1 MIYLWEELRPHLNL
15 RPLLIEYRL
24 VFEEGRGLEILV
36 PILILSFGSLAPQ
49 DHLVDEIRVL
59 SL

>member
-1 MIYLWEELRPHLNL
+1 MIYLWQELRPHLNL
-15 RPLLIEYRL
+15 RALLIEYRL
-24 VFEEGRGLEILV
+24 VFEEGRGLKILV
-36 PILILSFGSLAPQ
+36 PILILSFGPFAPQ